1 MRNPGAGP
9 AYDPFP
15 TEKGGAGEA
24 VGGGNQEAAL
34 SYFPPLPGHP
44 QAPARGGR
52 TSRPCSSQNYH
63 LLTFP
68 ECPLWAEHITSVTSF
83 VLAAVLFVSL
93 DRRGN

>member
-1 MRNPGAGP
+1 MRNPGAGL

-24 VGGGNQEAAL
+24 DRGVNQEAAL
-34 SYFPPLPGHP
+34 SYFLPLPGHP

-52 TSRPCSSQNYH
+52 TSRPCSSQSYH

-68 ECPLWAEHITSVTSF
+68 ECPLRAEHITSVTSF
-83 VLAAVLFVSL
+83 ILAAVLFVSL